1 MPRKPR
7 FFLKDVP
14 CHIVQRGNNRE
25 PIFFED
31 DDYRAYLEWLEEALI
46 RYDCELHA
54 YVLMT
59 NHVHL
64 LITPQTKEGISLTM
78 QYVGRH
84 YVPYINYL
92 YGRSG
97 TLWEGRFKAS
107 LVDSETYLLTCMRY
121 IELNPVRA
129 NMVKAPGQYKWSSY
143 RGNATQKEDPLLT
156 PHPEYQVLGKT
167 KPQRKQAYRELFR
180 HHIDQQDIHTI
191 QACWQSGTP
200 LGNDRFRAKIEQRLK
215 IKVGHMT
222 RGRPRSAK
230 LEKEKPF

>member
-7 FFLKDVP
+7 FFLKGVP

-25 PIFFED
+25 PIFFEKE
-31 DDYRAYLEWLEEALI
+31 DYLSYLEWLEEALL
-46 RYDCELHA
+46 RYDCQLHA

-64 LITPQTKEGISLTM
+64 LITPNSKDGISLTM

-84 YVPYINYL
+84 YVPYINHMYD
-92 YGRSG
+92 RSG

-107 LVDSETYLLTCMRY
+107 LIDSESYLLTCMRY

-129 NMVKAPGQYKWSSY
+129 NMVNSPGQYKWSSY
-143 RGNATQKEDPLLT
+143 RGNATKEEDPLLT
-156 PHPEYQVLGKT
+156 PHAIYQALGRT
-167 KPQRKQAYRELFR
+167 KAQRQLAYRKLFR
-180 HHIDQQDIHTI
+180 QHIDSVDVHRI

-200 LGNDRFRAKIEQRLK
+200 LGNDRFREKIEQRLK
-215 IKVGHMT
+215 TKVGQPT
-222 RGRPRSAK
+222 QGRPRK
-230 LEKEKPF
+230 KK

>member
-7 FFLKDVP
+7 FFLKGVP

-25 PIFFED
+25 PIFFEKE
-31 DDYRAYLEWLEEALI
+31 DYLSYLEWLEEALI

-64 LITPQTKEGISLTM
+64 LITPNTKNGISLTM

-84 YVPYINYL
+84 YVPYINHMYA
-92 YGRSG
+92 RSG

-107 LVDSETYLLTCMRY
+107 LIDSETYLLTCMRY

-129 NMVKAPGQYKWSSY
+129 DMVKNPGEYKWSSY
-143 RGNATQKEDPLLT
+143 KGNSTQQEDFLLS
-156 PHPEYQVLGKT
+156 PHPKYQALGRT
-167 KPQRKQAYRELFR
+167 KAQRQYAYRELFR
-180 HHIDQQDIHTI
+180 HHIEDEDLHKI

-215 IKVGHMT
+215 TKVGQAT
-222 RGRPRSAK
+222 RGRPRKAI
-230 LEKEKPF
+230 

>member
-7 FFLKDVP
+7 FYLKGVP

-25 PIFFED
+25 PIYFEKE
-31 DDYRAYLEWLEEALI
+31 DYLSYLEWLEEALI
-46 RYDCELHA
+46 RYECEIHA

-64 LITPQTKEGISLTM
+64 LITPNTKKGISQTM

-84 YVPYINYL
+84 YVPYINHM

-97 TLWEGRFKAS
+97 TLWEGRYKAS
-107 LVDSETYLLTCMRY
+107 LIESESYLLTCMRY

-129 NMVKAPGQYKWSSY
+129 NMVKSPGQYKWSSY
-143 RGNATQKEDPLLT
+143 QSNATQKEDPLLT
-156 PHPEYQVLGKT
+156 QHPKYKALGRT
-167 KPQRKQAYRELFR
+167 KQQRKHAYRELFR
-180 HHIDQQDIHTI
+180 HHIDDKDLHNIRE
-191 QACWQSGTP
+191 CWQSGTP

-215 IKVGHMT
+215 TKVGQT
-222 RGRPRSAK
+222 QRGRPRK
-230 LEKEKPF
+230 TTV